1 MFAVVTDVGS
11 LHGRPADETLRRALQ
26 AVTNIRAGNAY
37 TKYPDG
43 SGAWG
48 AALAA
53 LLTDADAPLPVVP
66 AR

>member
-1 MFAVVTDVGS
+1 M
-11 LHGRPADETLRRALQ
+11 
-26 AVTNIRAGNAY
+26 TNIRAGNAY
-37 TKYPDG
+37 IKYPDG